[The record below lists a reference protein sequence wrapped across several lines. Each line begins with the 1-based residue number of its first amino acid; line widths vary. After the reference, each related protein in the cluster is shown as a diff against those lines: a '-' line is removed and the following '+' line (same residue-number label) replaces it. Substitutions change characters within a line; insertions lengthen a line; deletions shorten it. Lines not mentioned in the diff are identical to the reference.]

1 MLQQIWF
8 GLGIGTGY
16 AYLTLDRSSDH
27 LGQMLPTYVALLSV
41 MVLLIGSK
49 FSGLDFLRDMV
60 IPVELGVLWVANQP
74 LPGMASTSLVLGLWL
89 GLANRWI
96 AKPVTVASLIGQ
108 SVMILSPWL
117 LLWQHCGASP
127 KWVLVGLAGYVVLSN
142 RPSGRRVFA

>member
-8 GLGIGTGY
+8 WLGIGTGY

-27 LGQMLPTYVALLSV
+27 LGQMLPIYVALLSV

-60 IPVELGVLWVANQP
+60 VPVELGILWVANQP
-74 LPGMASTSLVLGLWL
+74 LPGMASTSLVLALWL

-108 SVMILSPWL
+108 SVVILSPWL

-127 KWVLVGLAGYVVLSN
+127 AWVLVGLAGYAVLSN

>member
-8 GLGIGTGY
+8 WLGIGTGY
-16 AYLTLDRSSDH
+16 AYLILDRSSDH
-27 LGQMLPTYVALLSV
+27 LGKMLPSYVALLSV
-41 MVLLIGSK
+41 VVLLIGSK
-49 FSGLDFLRDMV
+49 FSGLDFLRDLLV
-60 IPVELGVLWVANQP
+60 PAELGILWVANQP
-74 LPGMASTSLVLGLWL
+74 LPGVASTSLVLGLWL

-108 SVMILSPWL
+108 SAMLLSPWL

-127 KWVLVGLAGYVVLSN
+127 MWVLVGLAGYAILSH